1 MLTMGAGTQVKH
13 ELSAQHTNQGQRKA
27 ASPSRKSTS
36 LERAVLKILVAAE
49 AIEGPERAL
58 SAAALS
64 AAAAVAAAASA
75 LSAAA
80 AAEAAAAA
88 AAAEIVAEAAAVA
101 LQEVVATAAV
111 IETEVERRAQEGSGP
126 RKKEEAGERRN
137 TTTICDGHGCAQM
150 NAVSARH
157 QLALYSFEDNTTNIA
172 PQSSSR
178 GRWGSSVLCA

>member
-80 AAEAAAAA
+80 AAEAAA

-172 PQSSSR
+172 PQSSIR